1 MKVVKSMTY
10 QSLYRKY
17 RPTQF
22 EDVIGQETIVKSL
35 ENSII
40 KNKISH
46 AYLFTGPRGTGKT
59 TMAKLMA
66 KSINC
71 ADEDKV
77 ICGQCESCKQADA
90 GSHPDIVE
98 IDAASNNGVEE
109 IRTLI
114 ERVKF
119 TPIIGDY
126 KVYIIDEVHMLSQ
139 GAFNALLKTL
149 EEPPSHV
156 VFILA
161 TTEIHK
167 VLPTIISRCQ
177 RYDFS
182 RIDSD
187 SISKRLDKI
196 VESENRE
203 IEKGASSVIASLSG
217 GGMRNALTI
226 LEQALILN
234 DDLITKD
241 AIYEQNGMIL
251 PKEKIALFDNIITG
265 NLSEMLAVYNNM
277 LQKTVDVA
285 RLIMDLVKGIK
296 DSIVYQYT
304 GNLSYID
311 QNEEALIIY
320 LHNNFETNLRIEMI
334 NTLLDYHEKIR
345 FSSSPQLHMEIAL
358 IEIFESLN
366 KNKVFKSVEKEVE
379 AEIEESFEEEK
390 VSSEIEKEF
399 SQIELSE
406 EEIVRLM
413 VSADKEERFKDS
425 ENFNQL
431 DNYLFDPNWAKV
443 SKLLKGSQI
452 VLSGNRFVVFA
463 TRSDIQARAIMDRIN
478 HEDLLRFTELLF
490 ENRKEVFAINTAKFE
505 NSVNLF
511 KSLYANSK
519 LPKPYNDEDFDLDL
533 EPVKDETEEKLVK
546 LFGSQLK
553 IEEI

>member
-1 MKVVKSMTY
+1 M
-10 QSLYRKY
+10 
-17 RPTQF
+17 
-22 EDVIGQETIVKSL
+22 
-35 ENSII
+35 
-40 KNKISH
+40 
-46 AYLFTGPRGTGKT
+46 
-59 TMAKLMA
+59 
-66 KSINC
+66 
-71 ADEDKV
+71 
-77 ICGQCESCKQADA
+77 
-90 GSHPDIVE
+90 
-98 IDAASNNGVEE
+98 
-109 IRTLI
+109 
-114 ERVKF
+114 KF

-187 SISKRLDKI
+187 LISKRLDQI

-285 RLIMDLVKGIK
+285 SLIMDLVKSIK

-311 QNEEALIIY
+311 QNEK
-320 LHNNFETNLRIEMI
+320 R
-334 NTLLDYHEKIR
+334 
-345 FSSSPQLHMEIAL
+345 
-358 IEIFESLN
+358 
-366 KNKVFKSVEKEVE
+366 
-379 AEIEESFEEEK
+379 
-390 VSSEIEKEF
+390 
-399 SQIELSE
+399 
-406 EEIVRLM
+406 
-413 VSADKEERFKDS
+413 
-425 ENFNQL
+425 
-431 DNYLFDPNWAKV
+431 
-443 SKLLKGSQI
+443 
-452 VLSGNRFVVFA
+452 
-463 TRSDIQARAIMDRIN
+463 
-478 HEDLLRFTELLF
+478 
-490 ENRKEVFAINTAKFE
+490 
-505 NSVNLF
+505 
-511 KSLYANSK
+511 
-519 LPKPYNDEDFDLDL
+519 
-533 EPVKDETEEKLVK
+533 
-546 LFGSQLK
+546 
-553 IEEI
+553 

>member
-187 SISKRLDKI
+187 SISKRLDQI

-490 ENRKEVFAINTAKFE
+490 GDRKEVFAINTAQFE

>member
-1 MKVVKSMTY
+1 MTY

-71 ADEDKV
+71 MDEDKV

-187 SISKRLDKI
+187 LISKRLDQI

-251 PKEKIALFDNIITG
+251 PKEKLALFDNIITG

-285 RLIMDLVKGIK
+285 SLIMDLVKGIK

-390 VSSEIEKEF
+390 VPSEVEKDF
-399 SQIELSE
+399 SKIELSE

-490 ENRKEVFAINTAKFE
+490 GDRKEVFAINTDQFE

>member
-1 MKVVKSMTY
+1 MTY

>member
-1 MKVVKSMTY
+1 MTY

-71 ADEDKV
+71 MDEDKV

-187 SISKRLDKI
+187 LISKRLDQI

-251 PKEKIALFDNIITG
+251 PKEKLALFDNIITG

-285 RLIMDLVKGIK
+285 SLIMDLVKGIK

-490 ENRKEVFAINTAKFE
+490 GDRKEVFAINTDQFE

>member
-379 AEIEESFEEEK
+379 AEIEELFEEEK

-490 ENRKEVFAINTAKFE
+490 GDRKEVFAINTAQFE

>member
-187 SISKRLDKI
+187 SISKRLDQI

-366 KNKVFKSVEKEVE
+366 KNKVFRSVEKEVE

-490 ENRKEVFAINTAKFE
+490 GDRKEVFAINTAQFE

>member
-1 MKVVKSMTY
+1 
-10 QSLYRKY
+10 
-17 RPTQF
+17 
-22 EDVIGQETIVKSL
+22 
-35 ENSII
+35 
-40 KNKISH
+40 
-46 AYLFTGPRGTGKT
+46 
-59 TMAKLMA
+59 MAKLMA

-71 ADEDKV
+71 MDEGKV

-187 SISKRLDKI
+187 LISKRLDQI

-285 RLIMDLVKGIK
+285 SLIMDLVKGIK

-366 KNKVFKSVEKEVE
+366 K
-379 AEIEESFEEEK
+379 I
-390 VSSEIEKEF
+390 
-399 SQIELSE
+399 
-406 EEIVRLM
+406 
-413 VSADKEERFKDS
+413 RF
-425 ENFNQL
+425 L
-431 DNYLFDPNWAKV
+431 
-443 SKLLKGSQI
+443 
-452 VLSGNRFVVFA
+452 
-463 TRSDIQARAIMDRIN
+463 
-478 HEDLLRFTELLF
+478 
-490 ENRKEVFAINTAKFE
+490 
-505 NSVNLF
+505 NL
-511 KSLYANSK
+511 
-519 LPKPYNDEDFDLDL
+519 
-533 EPVKDETEEKLVK
+533 
-546 LFGSQLK
+546 
-553 IEEI
+553 

>member
-1 MKVVKSMTY
+1 MTY

-203 IEKGASSVIASLSG
+203 IEKGAISVIASLSG

-490 ENRKEVFAINTAKFE
+490 GDRKEVFAINTAQFE

>member
-1 MKVVKSMTY
+1 MTY

-71 ADEDKV
+71 TDENKV

-187 SISKRLDKI
+187 SISKRLDQI

-490 ENRKEVFAINTAKFE
+490 GDRKEVFAINTDQFE

>member
-1 MKVVKSMTY
+1 MTY

-71 ADEDKV
+71 TDEGKV

-187 SISKRLDKI
+187 LISKRLDQI

-241 AIYEQNGMIL
+241 AI
-251 PKEKIALFDNIITG
+251 
-265 NLSEMLAVYNNM
+265 
-277 LQKTVDVA
+277 
-285 RLIMDLVKGIK
+285 
-296 DSIVYQYT
+296 
-304 GNLSYID
+304 
-311 QNEEALIIY
+311 
-320 LHNNFETNLRIEMI
+320 
-334 NTLLDYHEKIR
+334 
-345 FSSSPQLHMEIAL
+345 
-358 IEIFESLN
+358 
-366 KNKVFKSVEKEVE
+366 
-379 AEIEESFEEEK
+379 
-390 VSSEIEKEF
+390 
-399 SQIELSE
+399 
-406 EEIVRLM
+406 
-413 VSADKEERFKDS
+413 
-425 ENFNQL
+425 
-431 DNYLFDPNWAKV
+431 
-443 SKLLKGSQI
+443 
-452 VLSGNRFVVFA
+452 
-463 TRSDIQARAIMDRIN
+463 
-478 HEDLLRFTELLF
+478 
-490 ENRKEVFAINTAKFE
+490 
-505 NSVNLF
+505 
-511 KSLYANSK
+511 
-519 LPKPYNDEDFDLDL
+519 
-533 EPVKDETEEKLVK
+533 
-546 LFGSQLK
+546 
-553 IEEI
+553 

>member
-187 SISKRLDKI
+187 SISKRLDQI

-265 NLSEMLAVYNNM
+265 NLSEMLAIYNNM

-463 TRSDIQARAIMDRIN
+463 TRSDIQARAIMDRIY

-490 ENRKEVFAINTAKFE
+490 GDRKEVFAINTAQFE

>member
-1 MKVVKSMTY
+1 MTY

-35 ENSII
+35 ENSIT

-71 ADEDKV
+71 TNEDKV

-177 RYDFS
+177 RFDFS

-187 SISKRLDKI
+187 SISKRLDQI
-196 VESENRE
+196 VINENRE

-234 DDLITKD
+234 DDIITKD

-251 PKEKIALFDNIITG
+251 PKEKIALFDNIVTG
-265 NLSEMLAVYNNM
+265 NLPEMLDVYNNM

-304 GNLSYID
+304 GNLNYID
-311 QNEEALIIY
+311 QNEEELIIY
-320 LHNNFETNLRIEMI
+320 LHNNFETDIRIEMI

-366 KNKVFKSVEKEVE
+366 KNKILHTEETKIEEAIEEEVQIEVEKE
-379 AEIEESFEEEK
+379 FP
-390 VSSEIEKEF
+390 
-399 SQIELSE
+399 QIELSE

-425 ENFNQL
+425 ENFNRL

-443 SKLLKGSQI
+443 SKLLKSSQI
-452 VLSGNRFVVFA
+452 VLSGNKFVVVA
-463 TRSDIQARAIMDRIN
+463 TRSDIQARAIMDPIN

-490 ENRKEVFAINTAKFE
+490 GKRKEVFAINTEQYE

-511 KSLYANSK
+511 KSLYVNSK
-519 LPKPYNDEDFDLDL
+519 LPKPYSEEDFDLEL
-533 EPVKDETEEKLVK
+533 KPVKDETEEKLVK
-546 LFGSQLK
+546 LFGNQLK

>member
-265 NLSEMLAVYNNM
+265 NLSEMLAIYNNM

-425 ENFNQL
+425 ENLNQL

-490 ENRKEVFAINTAKFE
+490 GDRKEVFAINTAQFE

>member
-366 KNKVFKSVEKEVE
+366 KNKVFRSVEKEVE

-490 ENRKEVFAINTAKFE
+490 GDRKEVFAINTAQFE

>member
-490 ENRKEVFAINTAKFE
+490 GDRKEVFAINTAQFE

>member
-1 MKVVKSMTY
+1 MTY

-490 ENRKEVFAINTAKFE
+490 GDRKEVFAINTAQFE